1 MATRKKK
8 VKKINVEHI
17 YSNSKIQNAK
27 CCAECPLRIYAN
39 EDSVIVF
46 GAGNISSNIMM
57 ILPSYDVEAKV
68 GYDTML
74 TLLANA
80 YKEIT
85 ERNIFEDCYITRY
98 IKCLNKTDFY
108 FENVALYNCSSNLFY
123 EIGRIVPKK
132 IISFDRKCSHII
144 NKYTKVIE
152 VISPGVM
159 WYDNEELKTK
169 FKHQLFE
176 ALL

>member
-1 MATRKKK
+1 MGTRKKK
-8 VKKINVEHI
+8 IKEINIEHI
-17 YSNSKIQNAK
+17 YSNSKKQNAK
-27 CCAECPLRIYAN
+27 CCNKCPLRIYAN
-39 EDSVIVF
+39 KDDVIIF
-46 GAGNISSNIMM
+46 GTGNISSNIIM

-68 GYDTML
+68 GYDTLL
-74 TLLANA
+74 TLLADV

-108 FENVALYNCSSNLFY
+108 FESVALYNCSSNLFY

-132 IISFDRKCSHII
+132 IISFDKKCSHII
-144 NKYTKVIE
+144 SNYINVIE

-159 WYDNEELKTK
+159 WYDDEELKIK